1 MALRNPKDFSRETE
15 LPGSKVNKDDQF
27 SIICHRYYFS
37 AKYCS
42 GKKVLEVSC
51 GPGLGLGY
59 LSKSSGYLVGG
70 DITPRSIRLAREHYR
85 SRANLMVM
93 DAHALPFQNEVY
105 DVVISLAAVIYY
117 DLPVFLRECHRV
129 LKKGGLLILNTP
141 NKNIP
146 GFQESKLSN
155 KYYSVPE
162 LFSLLQDSH
171 FQAEFW
177 GAFPARI
184 DPSTSVSAP
193 ELKPAKLDPLRA
205 VPKSFSK
212 KIGKIILLLPKGKI
226 IKSFLTDIISYLVYH
241 RINLKPELTEVDME
255 KVKDLPVLPLSHQI
269 PDRLHRII
277 YVSTVS
283 R

>member
-1 MALRNPKDFSRETE
+1 MALRNAKDFFHETE
-15 LPGSKVNKDDQF
+15 SPGSKVNKDDQF
-27 SIICHRYYFS
+27 PIICHRYFFS
-37 AKYCS
+37 ARYCS

-59 LSKSSGYLVGG
+59 LSKNSRYLVGG
-70 DITPRSIRLAREHYR
+70 DITTQSIRLAREHYG

-117 DLPVFLRECHRV
+117 DLPVFLQECHRV

-146 GFQESKLSN
+146 GFRGSRLSN

-184 DPSTSVSAP
+184 EPGAKDPVP
-193 ELKPAKLDPLRA
+193 ELKPEKPDPLRA
-205 VPKSFSK
+205 VPKSLSR
-212 KIGKIILLLPKGKI
+212 KIGRAILLLPMGKI
-226 IKSFLTDIISYLVYH
+226 IKKFLADIVTYLVYH
-241 RINLKPELTEVDME
+241 RINLKPELTEADME
-255 KVKDLPVLPLSHQI
+255 KVKDFPVLPLSRQA
-269 PDRLHRII
+269 PDQLHRII
-277 YVSTVS
+277 YVSAVN

>member
-1 MALRNPKDFSRETE
+1 MTEKNLKDFSRETE

-37 AKYCS
+37 AQYCA
-42 GKKVLEVSC
+42 GKKVLEVGC

-93 DAHALPFQNEVY
+93 DAHALPFQNEAY

-162 LFSLLQDSH
+162 LFSLLQDYH
-171 FQAEFW
+171 FQAEFL

-184 DPSTSVSAP
+184 DPNASASAP
-193 ELKPAKLDPLRA
+193 GLKPAKPDPLRA
-205 VPKSFSK
+205 VPKSFSR
-212 KIGKIILLLPKGKI
+212 KIGKLILLLPGGKI
-226 IKSFLTDIISYLVYH
+226 IKSFLVDIITYLVYH
-241 RINLKPELTEVDME
+241 RIDLNPELTEADME
-255 KVKDLPVLPLSHQI
+255 KVKNLRVLPLSPQVPDQI
-269 PDRLHRII
+269 HRII
-277 YVSTVS
+277 YVRAVN